1 MKLTPSES
9 RLLDLIRAMPGASY
23 CPGAD
28 TRVMPEVRRLLTRLE
43 RRGLLTVEQTDDGYR
58 YSLTGGANG

>member
-9 RLLDLIRAMPGASY
+9 RLLELIRAAGGTY

-28 TRVMPEVRRLLTRLE
+28 ATATADTLRLIRRLE

-58 YSLTGGANG
+58 YSLTGASHG